1 MEGAAPSA
9 PRSRMQSV
17 VILQHVACEE
27 PGVIADALQRRGLS
41 ARIVRIH
48 DGEPVPRALDG
59 AALVVMGG
67 PMGVYEADRYPHL
80 RDELR
85 LIEDAVRAG
94 RPVLGVCLGSQL
106 VAAALGARVYPGG
119 YKEIGWYPVEL
130 STAAADDPLFGDV
143 PRRFTPLVWHGDVF
157 DLPRGAVSLA
167 SSALTAHQAFRFG
180 DCVYGLLFHLELSPA
195 QLAAMVSAFG
205 DEIAAAE
212 VPPEAIL
219 DGAAERLAAVR
230 DIGTRVF
237 DRFAACITAS

>member
-1 MEGAAPSA
+1 MP
-9 PRSRMQSV
+9 PV
-17 VILQHVACEE
+17 VVLQHVACEE
-27 PGVIADALQRRGLS
+27 AGAIADALQRRGLAS
-41 ARIVRIH
+41 RIVRI
-48 DGEPVPRALDG
+48 DKGEPVPQTFDG
-59 AALVVMGG
+59 AALLVMGG
-67 PMGVYEADRYPHL
+67 PMGVYETDRYPHL

-85 LIEDAVRAG
+85 LIEDAVRHT

-130 STAAADDPLFGDV
+130 SAAAATDPLFHDA
-143 PRRFTPLVWHGDVF
+143 PRRFTPLVWHGDMF
-157 DLPRGAVSLA
+157 DLPHGAVALA
-167 SSALTAHQAFRFG
+167 SSALTPCQAFRYG
-180 DCVYGLLFHLELSPA
+180 DAAYGLLFHLELSAA
-195 QLAAMVSAFG
+195 QLAAMVSAFA

-212 VPPEAIL
+212 VSPEAIL